1 MAKSSSWQS
10 PRLPF
15 HPIPHTGTA
24 PQSLGHPCFAE
35 WLSLPLCHHFYEWFS
50 APQHSTH
57 PHRHREWERERER
70 MRYILKLI
78 INAANH
84 AVRNALMYNTYVD
97 KSYSCTQQPSIGQPA
112 TSPTQASLYVSCYV
126 KLGLV
131 GQTKPSLVPNST
143 NTALKHC
150 TVLLQCCHQ
159 LFFQREICNWPCDGW
174 SGGFPA
180 GSGMRKQ
187 WFPSTSYNTRHL
199 YISSIPYSTWWME
212 RIYIR
217 KWQVLELT
225 YFVL

>member
-1 MAKSSSWQS
+1 MCLCS
-10 PRLPF
+10 PPWPNPAHDKVQDFPSTQFLTLGLLLS
-15 HPIPHTGTA
+15 HLAIPASPSDCLFCCAITSTNDSPLLNTLHTHTGTE
-24 PQSLGHPCFAE
+24 S
-35 WLSLPLCHHFYEWFS
+35 
-50 APQHSTH
+50 
-57 PHRHREWERERER
+57 ERERER

-159 LFFQREICNWPCDGW
+159 LFFQREIRNWPCDG
-174 SGGFPA
+174 
-180 GSGMRKQ
+180 
-187 WFPSTSYNTRHL
+187 
-199 YISSIPYSTWWME
+199 
-212 RIYIR
+212 
-217 KWQVLELT
+217 
-225 YFVL
+225 